1 MTNDIRLESFL
12 RSCTVKED
20 LYLVAL
26 RKEAEA
32 EGVPI
37 IRREEEAI
45 LQFFASEEETRK
57 VLEIGTGTGYS
68 GILMLKALPEE
79 ACLTTV
85 ELDPERKKKAEKHFE
100 EAGFL
105 SRVTIVNGDMKEV
118 LKTLPDASFDLI
130 FQDSAKGQYL
140 HVLPEMLR
148 VLSPGGVL
156 LTDNLFFE
164 GVLLDPKSLTVRRDR
179 TIHDK
184 LRAYLQAVLES
195 PELTSMLIPLGD
207 GMLVSRKKV
216 DQ

>member
-20 LYLVAL
+20 PYLVAL

-105 SRVTIVNGDMKEV
+105 SRVTLVNGDMKEV
-118 LKTLPDASFDLI
+118 LKTLPDSSFDLI

>member
-1 MTNDIRLESFL
+1 MTDEVRLASFL

-20 LYLVAL
+20 PFLEAL

-32 EGVPI
+32 EGVPL
-37 IRREEEAI
+37 IRREEEAVLRYFSAEKTI
-45 LQFFASEEETRK
+45 GQ

-68 GILMLKALPEE
+68 GILMLKELSGNAH
-79 ACLTTV
+79 LTTI

-105 SRVTIVNGDMKEV
+105 SRVTLVNGDMKEV
-118 LKTLPDASFDLI
+118 LKTLPASSFDLI

-140 HVLPEMLR
+140 GALPEMLR
-148 VLSPGGVL
+148 VLKPGGVL

-164 GVLLDPKSLTVRRDR
+164 GALLDPKSLTVRRDR

-184 LRAYLQAVLES
+184 LREYLKAVLEN

-207 GMLVSRKKV
+207 GILVSRKR
-216 DQ
+216 

>member
-1 MTNDIRLESFL
+1 MTDEVRLASFL

-20 LYLVAL
+20 PFLEAL

-32 EGVPI
+32 EGVPL
-37 IRREEEAI
+37 IRREEEAVLRYFSAEKTI
-45 LQFFASEEETRK
+45 GQ

-68 GILMLKALPEE
+68 GILMLKELPEN
-79 ACLTTV
+79 ARLTTI

-105 SRVTIVNGDMKEV
+105 SRVTLVNGDMKEV
-118 LKTLPDASFDLI
+118 LKTLPASSFDLI

-140 HVLPEMLR
+140 GALPEMLR
-148 VLSPGGVL
+148 VLKPGGVL

-164 GVLLDPKSLTVRRDR
+164 GALLDPKSLTVRRDR

-184 LRAYLQAVLES
+184 LREYLKAVLEN

-207 GMLVSRKKV
+207 GILVSRKR
-216 DQ
+216 